1 MGAAGRAEVLGQRLQ
16 PCAAGGVI
24 PAARRVGATRAGAA
38 PAPPALE
45 DPMLPALIIAV
56 VVGASVGALVKHLR
70 DLNALH
76 PLVVPL
82 MLVAGALPAW
92 VSWQVLA
99 PGPPVATARLSAL
112 HDEAQLELPPG
123 TALMVTA
130 ELGLA
135 PLEMKPEDQKTN
147 YAIQVRGSGWE
158 DALAGEIKRETD
170 PEGPSIDPLG
180 DPAVREQG
188 QRRATRL
195 GEDLQDRHDV
205 SGAGAASLKVTNWSG
220 KAARALVIEA
230 VPAPLPSA
238 TLWIG
243 VVVLTL
249 AGLAIELRKNAESLA
264 SWLAFLS
271 SWAVFLR
278 DGVTPLD
285 DWQEVAMALAPA
297 GLFGFGAIAGLTY
310 VAMKVMSLASPQE
323 APAPARS
330 KAEVPPAAAPAAP
343 AAPAPAAPP
352 APPAPPAEAPAVAPP
367 PEAPAAAAAEA
378 PAAAPPADAEP
389 GLVEAPR
396 GRRGGAAARRRAQ
409 TGGEGDEP
417 A

>member
-1 MGAAGRAEVLGQRLQ
+1 
-16 PCAAGGVI
+16 
-24 PAARRVGATRAGAA
+24 
-38 PAPPALE
+38 
-45 DPMLPALIIAV
+45 MLPALIIAV
-56 VVGASVGALVKHLR
+56 VIGASLGALIKHLR

-82 MLVAGALPAW
+82 MLAAGALPAW

-99 PGPPVATARLSAL
+99 PGPPIASARVSAL

-123 TALMVTA
+123 MALMVTA
-130 ELGLA
+130 ELGIA
-135 PLEMKPEDQKTN
+135 PLEMKPDDQKTN
-147 YAIQVRGSGWE
+147 YAIQVRGAGWE

-205 SGAGAASLKVTNWSG
+205 SGAGTASLKVTNWSG

-243 VVVLTL
+243 VIGLTL
-249 AGLAIELRKNAESLA
+249 AGLIIELRKNAESLA

-297 GLFGFGAIAGLTY
+297 GLFGFGAVAGLTY
-310 VAMKVMSLASPQE
+310 GAMKLMSLVQPEE
-323 APAPARS
+323 APVAPRA
-330 KAEVPPAAAPAAP
+330 KVE
-343 AAPAPAAPP
+343 AAPP
-352 APPAPPAEAPAVAPP
+352 APAASPVEAPAPVV
-367 PEAPAAAAAEA
+367 EAPAPVEAA
-378 PAAAPPADAEP
+378 PAAELWVEDAAA
-389 GLVEAPR
+389 LDAASAEAPR

-409 TGGEGDEP
+409 QGADGDEP